1 MSRFRRVI
9 DPERLSI
16 GLVISAMDAHVMLR
30 IFAGTQSG
38 ASGVSLEP
46 FIRAI
51 HVAFAAGVVASI
63 LGAAVL
69 MMRGEHRSWEQSY
82 EPVRVDR

>member
-9 DPERLSI
+9 APERLSI
-16 GLVISAMDAHVMLR
+16 GVVTSTMDPRVMLR

-38 ASGVSLEP
+38 ASGVSLELDVDSP
-46 FIRAI
+46 DE
-51 HVAFAAGVVASI
+51 
-63 LGAAVL
+63 LGAAVS
-69 MMRGEHRSWEQSY
+69 MMRGEHRSWEHAY

>member
-16 GLVISAMDAHVMLR
+16 GLVISAMDPHVMLR
-30 IFAGTQSG
+30 TFAGTQSG
-38 ASGVSLEP
+38 ASGSASTL
-46 FIRAI
+46 IRAI

-63 LGAAVL
+63 LGAAVS

>member
-1 MSRFRRVI
+1 MSRFRRLI
-9 DPERLSI
+9 DP
-16 GLVISAMDAHVMLR
+16 HVMLR

-46 FIRAI
+46 FIRGI
-51 HVAFAAGVVASI
+51 HVTFAAGVVASI
-63 LGAAVL
+63 LGAAVS
-69 MMRGEHRSWEQSY
+69 MMRGEHRSWEHAC

>member
-1 MSRFRRVI
+1 
-9 DPERLSI
+9 
-16 GLVISAMDAHVMLR
+16 MLR

-51 HVAFAAGVVASI
+51 HVAFAAGVVANI
-63 LGAAVL
+63 LGATVS
-69 MMRGEHRSWEQSY
+69 MMRREHRSWEHAN
-82 EPVRVDR
+82 EPVRVER